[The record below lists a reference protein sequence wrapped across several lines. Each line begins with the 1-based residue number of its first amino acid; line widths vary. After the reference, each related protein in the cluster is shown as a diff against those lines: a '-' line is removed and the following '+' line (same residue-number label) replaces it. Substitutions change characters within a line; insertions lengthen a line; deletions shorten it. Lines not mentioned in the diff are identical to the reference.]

1 MYEFKILS
9 IEDWEGFGE
18 HTESQMENFLKQYRK
33 ELFDKNNTS
42 FDVVRNG
49 INGQGCK
56 VVNVYPYF
64 YETGFLFKIISAGLS
79 ESEKEQVGN
88 DVICNL
94 EEYFGYDS
102 GLKFKLLTI
111 DYDTYTIEM
120 DYSNCDNEVI
130 DNLIENAII

>member
-42 FDVVRNG
+42 FDVVCDG

-64 YETGFLFKIISAGLS
+64 YETGFLFKIISVGLS